1 MLLQGLGWRSQ
12 GKHSS
17 TYSSA
22 AYRFCGSERMDH
34 SIGIAALVDR
44 LV

>member
-12 GKHSS
+12 GKHSF
-17 TYSSA
+17 TYSLA
-22 AYRFCGSERMDH
+22 AYRVCRSERMDH
-34 SIGIAALVDR
+34 SIGMAALVDR